1 MRKKAFTLLLAAV
14 TTAIF
19 FSNCRVNPFDDI
31 KTDNLNQEWAIPLV
45 DTKKSFGDIIDGFD
59 PKAFIQIG
67 TDSTVVLRYK
77 GNFIAQSSLDIFSQF
92 KDVTFPILDSTMT
105 VPFTLPSGVH
115 IDYVDV
121 KKGSLRWGFAAPPEP
136 LNVTISIPQL
146 TKNGQPF
153 RRNFN
158 LSGISLDA
166 IDMAGWRL
174 SAQNDSIYIQTTARK
189 ISNGQPF
196 NLKNGGI
203 FQIQNFEFTFA
214 KGYFGQG
221 IFDGPQD
228 SITIDFFDKWKNG
241 SVYFDNPRM
250 IITLDNSF
258 GVPVRSIM
266 KQGEVVTL
274 DGQRLPLQSPLTAGV
289 DINYPSMNE
298 IGKSKRT
305 VVVFDKSNSNIAQI
319 MSSNPVAI
327 QYDIDGLMNPD
338 QNTNISGFMT
348 DSSKF
353 ELQVEVEVPMIGKA
367 KSFEVND
374 TFPINLVQATDVTQA
389 EFKVITDNGMPI
401 DLSLQGYFANANGSI
416 IDSMYAAK
424 SPILRGAPVNNLGLP
439 TGITTTENFITLNAD
454 KLKKVR
460 GATKLIVR
468 YAFSTTNNGTVPVK
482 LISTQNVRVRIG
494 VKFGLKTQ

>member
-1 MRKKAFTLLLAAV
+1 MIKKIFLLLCTAV
-14 TTAIF
+14 TMAVL
-19 FSNCRVNPFDDI
+19 FSNCRINPFDDI
-31 KTDNLNQEWAIPLV
+31 KTDDLNQEWAVPLV

-67 TDSTVVLRYK
+67 TDSTVIMRYK

-92 KDVTFPILDSTMT
+92 KDVTFPITDSTMA
-105 VPFTLPSGVH
+105 VPFSLPSGVH

-136 LNVTISIPQL
+136 LNVTITIPQL

-158 LSGISLDA
+158 LSGITLDA
-166 IDMAGWRL
+166 IDMSGWRL
-174 SAQNDSIYIQTTARK
+174 TAQNDSIYIQTTARK

-196 NLKNGGI
+196 NLKNGGL

-214 KGYFGQG
+214 KGYFGQS

-228 SITIDFFDKWKNG
+228 SIAIDFFDKWKNG
-241 SVYFDNPRM
+241 SVYFNEPRM

-258 GVPVRSIM
+258 GVPVRSVM

-274 DGQRLPLQSPLTAGV
+274 DGRRLALQSPLTAGV
-289 DINYPSMNE
+289 NINYPSLSE
-298 IGKSKRT
+298 VGKSKRT
-305 VVVFDKSNSNIAQI
+305 VVILDKNNSNIAQI

-327 QYDIDGLMNPD
+327 QYNIDGLTNPD
-338 QNTNISGFMT
+338 QNTSISGFMT

-353 ELQVEVEVPMIGKA
+353 ELQVEVEVPMVGTA

-374 TFPINLVQATDVTQA
+374 TFNINLVKATDVTQA

-401 DLSLQGYFANANGSI
+401 DLSLQGYFATEKGSI
-416 IDSMYAAK
+416 IDSMYAVK
-424 SPILRGAPVNNLGLP
+424 SPILRGASVNNLGLP
-439 TGITTTENFITLNAD
+439 TGTTTTENLITLNAE

-460 GATKLIVR
+460 TATKLIVR
-468 YAFSTTNNGTVPVK
+468 YAFSTTNNGSVPVK
-482 LISTQNVRVRIG
+482 LTSSQNVRVRIG